1 MSLTKEDLPTPALL
15 LDLDIFQANLEKMA
29 QHAHKHGKSLRPH
42 AKTHK
47 CVQVA
52 QQQIGVGAL
61 GVCVATVPEAEVM
74 VQGNVHDVLLTSP
87 LATSDKIGRMVQ
99 LAEKNPDLMV
109 VVDHSRQVELYQE
122 AAQSANRTLNVLV
135 DIDVGDRRTGAFPG
149 QPALAL
155 ALTVDRS
162 RNLKFRGLQAYS
174 GSSSHVI
181 GFERRQ
187 AHSLEA
193 MAPVLETRERLIA
206 QGLPVEILS
215 GGSTGTYNID
225 TDLDGLTE
233 LQVGSF
239 IYMDIDYHRIG
250 GYGSR
255 NYNDFGFS
263 LTVLT
268 SVVSVNHADQVI
280 LDAGLKA
287 FSTDRPFRPKA
298 KDLRGVSYEWKGDEF
313 GALTL
318 TSLDHD
324 IKLGNRLEFIVPH
337 CDPTVNLYDR
347 VHACRGEEVA
357 EVWPI
362 MNRLRKP

>member
-1 MSLTKEDLPTPALL
+1 M
-15 LDLDIFQANLEKMA
+15 
-29 QHAHKHGKSLRPH
+29 
-42 AKTHK
+42 
-47 CVQVA
+47 
-52 QQQIGVGAL
+52 
-61 GVCVATVPEAEVM
+61 
-74 VQGNVHDVLLTSP
+74 QGNIHDVLLTSP
-87 LATSDKIGRMVQ
+87 LATADKIGRMVH
-99 LAEKNPDLMV
+99 LAEKSPDLMV
-109 VVDHSRQVELYQE
+109 VVDHSRQVGLYEE
-122 AAQSANRTLNVLV
+122 AAQSATRTLDVLV
-135 DIDVGDRRTGAFPG
+135 DIDVGDKRTGVCPG
-149 QPALAL
+149 QPALDL

-187 AHSLEA
+187 AHSLET
-193 MAPVLETRERLIA
+193 MAPVLETRERMIA
-206 QGLPVEILS
+206 RGLPAEILS

-255 NYNDFGFS
+255 SYDDFGFS

-268 SVVSVNHADQVI
+268 SVVSVNHTNQVT

-287 FSTDRPFRPKA
+287 FSTDRPFGPKA
-298 KDLRGVSYEWKGDEF
+298 KDLQGVSYEWKGDEF

-318 TSLDHD
+318 TSPDHD
-324 IKLGNRLEFIVPH
+324 IELGDRLEFIVPH

-347 VHACRGEEVA
+347 VHACRREEVA

-362 MNRLRKP
+362 MNRLRNR